1 MRTIPL
7 FPLAAL
13 VLAACQDN
21 TEPSGPT
28 EQFRPQAEIQ
38 DAVHNDGNQ
47 YFYFLP
53 PMVPDPSP
61 TGVFDGS
68 LAPEVE
74 ICDLTASC
82 ATSLATFTTTTGPG
96 SETVRVNT
104 VDESYIVNWHTN
116 EFSLD
121 AEATYR
127 IIVSVDGQ
135 ELGSRMVELL
145 PSDSGSRKEP
155 LPQLVLPHRLAWSAG
170 GRWMRQP
177 APPLPI

>member
-28 EQFRPQAEIQ
+28 EQFGPQAEIQ

-53 PMVPDPSP
+53 PMVPDPNA
-61 TGVFDGS
+61 TGVFDGA

-74 ICDLTASC
+74 ICEWTGTCD
-82 ATSLATFTTTTGPG
+82 TSLATFTTTTGPG

-135 ELGSRMVELL
+135 ELGHADV
-145 PSDSGSRKEP
+145 DVVNSGKA
-155 LPQLVLPHRLAWSAG
+155 QGW
-170 GRWMRQP
+170 
-177 APPLPI
+177 